1 MLAKTWPLTS
11 AGAIGIV
18 LDAVTVMR
26 EARPV
31 LVERASLCDDNS
43 YSDRGFGQLGWLERR
58 MLASVSP
65 EEALPTARA
74 WLRECDYEDSL
85 IKPNWSLRHMDT
97 GKTDLMI
104 PYMAFWNQPFDLFHT
119 ALAVVQQNGVPAQDI
134 AARTASNVLLCADST
149 VELWLLDEQDR
160 IAPVSPV
167 PMHQAPALIAEYKER
182 LRRDKVKKEKI
193 RWRQFALYEADPNG
207 NAFRGWSTQPSA
219 TQADRSLKKLI
230 REVVPIPAKGKK
242 ATAEQLDVLR
252 DRSRWLFRLL
262 SLRVGKDRDWGIA
275 SHLSRGGVSEFA
287 ECAKL
292 YPVSWPSDTSH
303 LTASE
308 QEVIS
313 ERVLSRLEHY
323 DFSTVDPL
331 FVTKAVRASTLS
343 QLRSA
348 IDLFPT
354 PKPFAWD
361 MMASIPLHEGTCV
374 CDATAGTGT
383 FLIAAG
389 HAIWNEANLGNGGLP
404 NLRQMLRGGDMSL
417 FSTDLSQIS
426 LDLAFGWQE
435 TGWNVHVA
443 DARQTLEEMPADR
456 QWALV
461 GNLPWSAKGKGRN
474 ASALVLEDY
483 VDALSR
489 RDAGWIAVI
498 VPRSVWTSTKQRD
511 VRLRERMT
519 EALQLESAWELPWG
533 AIVGGRAQ
541 AVAALLSRGQPA
553 TTSIWKQ
560 VDERGAVHTV
570 GYSRPRR
577 NPDDCLS
584 APAQYLQARLAS
596 FSVLRDWFDVW
607 EGVKFKSELSGSL
620 QSGGAVPFILR
631 QADVGVDVRRP
642 QRLTL
647 ADITEKGGWIQQ
659 NSHRRA
665 KSYGADLQK
674 LPQFAIPRHI
684 YEGTSDRMHS
694 LFMVKPILLSDAF
707 LISIPKDNFAVEF
720 THGVAVL
727 LNTALG
733 RLWLHI
739 FATAGRDLSNQRV
752 MDFPLPPRDQV
763 EKWGRLAARRSSR
776 HFLGNTHYDMFQPSF
791 SFDEELSACRE
802 YGLRDD
808 ECAAVLALSSLLGIK
823 GRIPRRW
830 LDRLDGVRHDVA
842 RVDELL
848 QKAERLEPGE
858 ADLSD
863 LYLDVLSERRKRER
877 IVAVGRECEVA
888 IKRVAVTK
896 DDDG

>member
-1 MLAKTWPLTS
+1 MLAETWRVTSTGGMDAIALT
-11 AGAIGIV
+11 
-18 LDAVTVMR
+18 
-26 EARPV
+26 ARCRPA
-31 LVERASLCDDNS
+31 LVERTSLCDDNS
-43 YSDRGFGQLGWLERR
+43 YSDGGLGQLGWLERR

-97 GKTDLMI
+97 GRTDLMI

-149 VELWLLDEQDR
+149 VELWLLDEQDG
-160 IAPVSPV
+160 IAPVSRVPV
-167 PMHQAPALIAEYKER
+167 QQAPAMIAEYKER
-182 LRRDKVKKEKI
+182 LCRDKVKKEKI
-193 RWRQFALYEADPNG
+193 RWRQYALYEADPNG
-207 NAFRGWSTQPSA
+207 NAFPGWSTQPSA

-275 SHLSRGGVSEFA
+275 SHLSRSNVSGFA

-308 QEVIS
+308 QEIIS

-389 HAIWNEANLGNGGLP
+389 HAVWNEANLGNGELP
-404 NLRQMLRGGDMSL
+404 NLRQMLRGGDKSH
-417 FSTDLSQIS
+417 FSTDLAQIS

-435 TGWNVHVA
+435 TGWNVRVA
-443 DARQTLEEMPADR
+443 AARQTLEEMPADR

-474 ASALVLEDY
+474 TSALVLENY

-498 VPRSVWTSTKQRD
+498 VPRSVWTSTKQLD

-533 AIVGGRAQ
+533 AIGGGRAQ
-541 AVAALLSRGQPA
+541 AVAALLSKGQPA

-560 VDERGAVHTV
+560 VDEGGAVHTV
-570 GYSRPRR
+570 GYSRPKR

-584 APAQYLQARLAS
+584 APAQYLQTRLAGL
-596 FSVLRDWFDVW
+596 SVLRDWFDVW
-607 EGVKFKSELSGSL
+607 EGVKFRGELSGNP
-620 QSGGAVPFILR
+620 QSGGTVPFILR

-647 ADITEKGGWIQQ
+647 ADITGKGGWIQQ
-659 NSHRRA
+659 NSRRRA

-674 LPQFAIPRHI
+674 LPQFAIPRHV
-684 YEGTSDRMHS
+684 YEGTSERMYA
-694 LFMVKPILLSDAF
+694 LFMMKPILLSDAF
-707 LISIPKDNFAVEF
+707 LISVPKGDFTVTF
-720 THGVAVL
+720 THGVAAL

-733 RLWLHI
+733 RLWLHV

-763 EKWGRLAARRSSR
+763 ERWGRLAARRTSR
-776 HFLGNTHYDMFQPSF
+776 HFLGSTHYDIFQPSF

-830 LDRLDGVRHDVA
+830 LDRLDGVLPDA
-842 RVDELL
+842 AKIDELL
-848 QKAERLEPGE
+848 QEAKRLELE
-858 ADLSD
+858 EVDLSD
-863 LYLDVLSERRKRER
+863 LYLDVFSERRKRER
-877 IVAVGRECEVA
+877 IVAVGKECEVA

-896 DDDG
+896 DDNE

>member
-1 MLAKTWPLTS
+1 MLA
-11 AGAIGIV
+11 
-18 LDAVTVMR
+18 
-26 EARPV
+26 
-31 LVERASLCDDNS
+31 RA
-43 YSDRGFGQLGWLERR
+43 
-58 MLASVSP
+58 SP
-65 EEALPTARA
+65 EESLPTARA

-97 GKTDLMI
+97 GETDLMI

-149 VELWLLDEQDR
+149 VELWLLDEHDG
-160 IAPVSPV
+160 IAPVPRVPV
-167 PMHQAPALIAEYKER
+167 HQAPALIAEYKER
-182 LRRDKVKKEKI
+182 LCRDKVKKEKI
-193 RWRQFALYEADPNG
+193 RWRQYALYETDPSG

-219 TQADRSLKKLI
+219 TQADRTLKKLI
-230 REVVPIPAKGKK
+230 REVVPIPAKGMK
-242 ATAEQLDVLR
+242 AAAEQFDVLR

-262 SLRVGKDRDWGIA
+262 SLRVGKDREWGIA
-275 SHLSRGGVSEFA
+275 SPLSRSDVSAFVKHA
-287 ECAKL
+287 ML
-292 YPVSWPSDTSH
+292 YPVPWGSGTSH
-303 LTASE
+303 LTVSE
-308 QEVIS
+308 QADIS

-331 FVTKAVRASTLS
+331 FVTKAVSASTLS
-343 QLRSA
+343 PLRSA

-361 MMASIPLHEGTCV
+361 MMASIPLGEGTCI

-389 HAIWNEANLGNGGLP
+389 HAVWNDANLGNGGLP
-404 NLRQMLRGGDMSL
+404 DLRQVLRGGDRSHL
-417 FSTDLSQIS
+417 STDLTQIG

-435 TGWNVHVA
+435 VGWNVRVA
-443 DARQTLEEMPADR
+443 DAKQTLEEMPIDR

-498 VPRSVWTSTKQRD
+498 VPRSVWTSAKQQDIRM
-511 VRLRERMT
+511 REQMT
-519 EALQLESAWELPWG
+519 EALQVESAWELPWG
-533 AIVGGRAQ
+533 AIAGGRTQ
-541 AVAALLSRGQPA
+541 AVAAVLSKGQPP

-560 VDERGAVHTV
+560 VDEEGKVHTV

-584 APAQYLQARLAS
+584 APAQYLRKRLAN

-607 EGVKFKSELSGSL
+607 EGVKFKGELSGSP
-620 QSGGAVPFILR
+620 QSGGTVPLIR
-631 QADVGVDVRRP
+631 RKRDVGANASGLP
-642 QRLTL
+642 SLTM
-647 ADITEKGGWIQQ
+647 ADITENGGWIRH
-659 NSHRRA
+659 NCSRPA
-665 KSYGADLQK
+665 KSYSADLRK

-684 YEGTSDRMHS
+684 YEGTSVRMHS
-694 LFMVKPILLSDAF
+694 LLLTKPMLLSDAF
-707 LISIPKDNFAVEF
+707 LISVPKEDLNVAFAR
-720 THGVAVL
+720 GVVAL

-752 MDFPLPPRDQV
+752 MGFPLPPSDHV
-763 EKWGRLAARRSSR
+763 EAWGRLAAQRTSR
-776 HFLGNTHYDMFQPSF
+776 YFLGGVHYEVFRPSF
-791 SFDEELSACRE
+791 NFDEELKACRA
-802 YGLRDD
+802 YRLKDD
-808 ECAAVLALSSLLGIK
+808 ECAAVLGLSSLLGIRD
-823 GRIPRRW
+823 RIPRRW
-830 LDRLDGVRHDVA
+830 LDRLDGVLPDVT

-848 QKAERLEPGE
+848 QDVEQLASEDV
-858 ADLSD
+858 DLSD
-863 LYLDVLSERRKRER
+863 FYLDVLSERRKRER
-877 IVAVGRECEVA
+877 IIAVEEDCEVA
-888 IKRVAVTK
+888 IKKFAVTK
-896 DDDG
+896 DDD

>member
-1 MLAKTWPLTS
+1 MLA
-11 AGAIGIV
+11 
-18 LDAVTVMR
+18 
-26 EARPV
+26 
-31 LVERASLCDDNS
+31 RA
-43 YSDRGFGQLGWLERR
+43 
-58 MLASVSP
+58 SP
-65 EEALPTARA
+65 EESLPTARA

-97 GKTDLMI
+97 GETDLMI

-149 VELWLLDEQDR
+149 VELWLLDEQDG
-160 IAPVSPV
+160 IAPVPRVPV
-167 PMHQAPALIAEYKER
+167 HQASALIAEYKER
-182 LRRDKVKKEKI
+182 LCRDKVKKEKI
-193 RWRQFALYEADPNG
+193 RWRQYALYEADPSG

-219 TQADRSLKKLI
+219 TQADRTLRKLI

-242 ATAEQLDVLR
+242 ATAKQLDLLR
-252 DRSRWLFRLL
+252 DQSRWLFRLI

-275 SHLSRGGVSEFA
+275 SHLSRGEVSELA

-292 YPVSWPSDTSH
+292 YPVPWPSDTSH
-303 LTASE
+303 LTDSE
-308 QEVIS
+308 QAVIS

-361 MMASIPLHEGTCV
+361 MMASIPLGEGTCV

-389 HAIWNEANLGNGGLP
+389 HAVWNDANLGNGGLP
-404 NLRQMLRGGDMSL
+404 DLRQVLRGGDRSHL
-417 FSTDLSQIS
+417 STDLTQIG

-435 TGWNVHVA
+435 AGWNVRVA
-443 DARQTLEEMPADR
+443 DAKQTLEEMPVDR

-498 VPRSVWTSTKQRD
+498 VPRSVWTSAKQQDIRM
-511 VRLRERMT
+511 REQMT
-519 EALQLESAWELPWG
+519 EALQVESAWELPWG
-533 AIVGGRAQ
+533 AIAGGRTQ
-541 AVAALLSRGQPA
+541 AVAAVLSKGQPA

-560 VDERGAVHTV
+560 VDEEGKVHTV

-577 NPDDCLS
+577 NLGDCLP
-584 APAQYLQARLAS
+584 APAQYLRERLAS
-596 FSVLRDWFDVW
+596 FSTLGNWFDVW
-607 EGVKFKSELSGSL
+607 EGVKFKRELSGNP
-620 QSGGAVPFILR
+620 QSGGTVPLIR
-631 QADVGVDVRRP
+631 RERDVKVNASQP
-642 QRLTL
+642 QRLTM
-647 ADITEKGGWIQQ
+647 ADITKKGGWIQQ
-659 NSHRRA
+659 NCRRRA
-665 KSYGADLQK
+665 KSYAEGLRK

-684 YEGTSDRMHS
+684 YEGTSVRMHS
-694 LFMVKPILLSDAF
+694 LFITKPMLFSDAY
-707 LISIPKDNFAVEF
+707 LISVPKEDLKMAF
-720 THGVAVL
+720 TRGVVAL
-727 LNTALG
+727 LNTAFG
-733 RLWLHI
+733 RLWLHV
-739 FATAGRDLSNQRV
+739 FATAGRHLSNQRV
-752 MDFPLPPRDQV
+752 MDFPLPPSDQV
-763 EKWGRLAARRSSR
+763 EAWGRLAARRTSQ
-776 HFLGNTHYDMFQPSF
+776 HFLGRMQYGMFRPSF
-791 SFDEELSACRE
+791 SFDEELRACRA

-808 ECAAVLALSSLLGIK
+808 ECAAVLGLSSLIGVK
-823 GRIPRRW
+823 GRIPRCW
-830 LDRLDGVRHDVA
+830 LDRLDGVLPDVA

-848 QKAERLEPGE
+848 QEAARLESEDVDP
-858 ADLSD
+858 SD
-863 LYLDVLSERRKRER
+863 LYLDMLSERRKRER
-877 IVAVGRECEVA
+877 IVAVGRDCEIA
-888 IKRVAVTK
+888 IKKFAVTK